1 MSKLINYH
9 VALTGSQLSDL
20 FFNFEHE
27 ERDKLFASN
36 NTIGMDEQ
44 EKIDFHKK
52 LNVANLA
59 DATAFAT
66 CIGMDHDV
74 DFINALVEDFNERI

>member
-20 FFNFEHE
+20 FFNHNHDK
-27 ERDKLFASN
+27 RAKLFN
-36 NTIGMDEQ
+36 ERKN
-44 EKIDFHKK
+44 KDFHKK
-52 LNVANLA
+52 LDVASLA

-66 CIGMDHDV
+66 CIGMGHDV
-74 DFINALVEDFNERI
+74 DFINALVKDFNERI